1 MSESRLHHAI
11 ASAKQKYGIALMPF
25 VAAGYPD
32 LKTSL
37 ELIPALQRAGA
48 AVIEVGFPFSDP
60 IADGPVIQE
69 AFTVALSRGLRI
81 DQIFDAFENMDA
93 QISIP
98 RIAMVSFSIIYRYGV
113 QAFMQRAV
121 RAGFAGVLIPD
132 LPPPE
137 ADQVCQIVRNNG
149 LDTVLL
155 VSPTTS
161 PHRRHEIAQLTSGFI
176 YYLSLAGTT
185 GERDHL
191 PQDVQTNVQNLKQ
204 MASVP
209 VCVGFGISKPE
220 HLAQLSTV
228 ADGAIVG
235 SAIIRRIKQNPSDP
249 VHAVES
255 FARELVG
262 SSVVT

>member
-1 MSESRLHHAI
+1 MSESRLHEAI
-11 ASAKQKYGIALMPF
+11 ASAKQQHGIALMPF
-25 VAAGYPD
+25 IAAGYPD

-37 ELIPALQRAGA
+37 ELIPALQQAGA

-69 AFTVALSRGLRI
+69 AFTVALSKGLRI
-81 DQIFDAFENMDA
+81 DQIFDAFETMVA
-93 QISIP
+93 QVCIP
-98 RIAMVSFSIIYRYGV
+98 RIAMVSFSIVYRYGV
-113 QAFMQRAV
+113 EAFIRRSA
-121 RAGFAGVLIPD
+121 RAGFAGLLIPD

-137 ADQVCQIVRNNG
+137 ADQICRTVRDNG

-161 PHRRHEIAQLTSGFI
+161 SQRRQEIARLTSGFI

-185 GERDHL
+185 GERAHL
-191 PQDVQTNVQNLKQ
+191 PTDVQTNVRDLKQ
-204 MASVP
+204 RVSVP

-220 HLAQLSTV
+220 HLVQLSEV

-235 SAIIRRIKQNPSDP
+235 SGIIRRIKENPTDP
-249 VHAVES
+249 VSAVQT
-255 FARELVG
+255 FARRLLG
-262 SSVVT
+262 SSV